1 MSIKK
6 RIDQKG
12 RMRFQVYVWD
22 SVAKRSLYINTFDR
36 RKDAEEAEFD
46 AKKRLRVGETAR
58 PRPAREQVSFDVLS
72 QRWINGLSSVRP
84 STREDYRKAIRRLK
98 PYIGKEPVADVT
110 RKDID
115 QAISGLSL
123 SYSASTVR
131 KTITIAKMVF
141 RVAVDWDMIDRLPTS
156 GTRLALPKVRRRIFR
171 PLTREEVA
179 NLIASAPAEW
189 RVFYLLLVTT
199 GLRRAEGWGLVVS
212 DLDLD
217 AGFVHVR
224 RQLVKGRLEDLKT
237 DNARRKIPIPAP
249 TIKALREHLAKRAEN
264 TFDLVFATPEGRPID
279 ASNFYARVHQPTR
292 TRAGL
297 PTLRLHDLRH
307 QFCSQMLASG
317 RSVKYVQT
325 VAGHA
330 DASTTLNIYG
340 WLLPGE
346 EEAAV
351 ADLEKW
357 LGMETRAIYCR
368 LQRSLLVPSRRT
380 ARSCQTLPA

>member
-22 SVAKRSLYINTFDR
+22 SVAKRSLYVNTFDR
-36 RKDAEEAEFD
+36 LQDAEEAEFD
-46 AKKRLRVGETAR
+46 AKKRLRTGEAAR
-58 PRPAREQVSFDVLS
+58 PRPAREQISFDALS
-72 QRWINGLSSVRP
+72 QRWLEGLSSVKP
-84 STREDYRKAIRRLK
+84 STHEDYLKAIRRLK
-98 PYIGKEPVADVT
+98 PYIGKKFVGDVT
-110 RKDID
+110 RMDID
-115 QAISGLSL
+115 QAVSGLSL

-141 RVAVDWDMIDRLPTS
+141 KVAIDWDMIDRLPTRR
-156 GTRLALPKVRRRIFR
+156 TRLALPKVRKRLFR
-171 PLTREEVA
+171 PLTPQEVA
-179 NLIASAPAEW
+179 KLIASAPVEW

-199 GLRRAEGWGLVVS
+199 GLRRSEGWGLVVS
-212 DLDLD
+212 DFDLD

-224 RQLVKGRLEDLKT
+224 RQLVKGHLEDLKT
-237 DNARRKIPIPAP
+237 DSAQRKIPIPAP
-249 TIKALREHLAKRAEN
+249 TIKALREHLVHRPEN
-264 TFDLVFATPEGRPID
+264 VLDLVFVTPEGKPID
-279 ASNFYARVHQPTR
+279 ASNFYSRVHQPTR
-292 TRAGL
+292 VKAGL
-297 PTLRLHDLRH
+297 PALRLHDLRH

-346 EEAAV
+346 EEAAI

-357 LGMETRAIYCR
+357 LGMETRAIYGR
-368 LQRSLLVPSRRT
+368 LERALPVPSRRT
-380 ARSCQTLPA
+380 ARSCQALAA